1 MENAI
6 KFQQEASNWNEALP
20 IGNGTLGAMAFGGV
34 REERIQLLRVI
45 ILKFENYCNKEKSA
59 KQKN

>member
-20 IGNGTLGAMAFGGV
+20 IGNGTLGAMVFGCLLYTSPSPRDV
-34 REERIQLLRVI
+34 EESRMPS
-45 ILKFENYCNKEKSA
+45 SA
-59 KQKN
+59 